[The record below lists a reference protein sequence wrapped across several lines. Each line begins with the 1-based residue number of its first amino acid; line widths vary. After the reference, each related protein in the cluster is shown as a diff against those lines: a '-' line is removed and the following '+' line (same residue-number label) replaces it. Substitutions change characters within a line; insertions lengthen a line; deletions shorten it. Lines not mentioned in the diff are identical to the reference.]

1 MIIEKTV
8 IEGNRYNVELDDYVA
23 EGELTV
29 TITLSEY
36 RQLIKTS
43 VENQHRKEHE
53 NWLEQY
59 SRANE
64 AEAKVKELETEVCEL
79 YKKLADAEPQK
90 SEGITTRYGWCHE
103 YKRPVDEDDY
113 CSYGEHGEESEVEE

>member
-43 VENQHRKEHE
+43 VENQRRKEHE
-53 NWLEQY
+53 NWYEEY

-64 AEAKVKELETEVCEL
+64 AEAKVKELETTICEL
-79 YKKLADAEPQK
+79 YKKLAEAEPQ
-90 SEGITTRYGWCHE
+90 
-103 YKRPVDEDDY
+103 
-113 CSYGEHGEESEVEE
+113 ESEVEE